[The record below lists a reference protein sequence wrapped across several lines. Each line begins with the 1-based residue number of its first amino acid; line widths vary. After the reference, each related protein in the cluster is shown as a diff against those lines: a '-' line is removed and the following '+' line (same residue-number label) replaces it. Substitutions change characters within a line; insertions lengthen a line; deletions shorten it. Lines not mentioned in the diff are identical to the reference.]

1 MAVSLCVVSVCL
13 SWYGCLYGCV
23 YVCACVFAC
32 SPCKA
37 GHAECAH
44 VCVRI
49 GVCVHTQIHQPPPP
63 CPHAHVRIQMFDKLN
78 LMQKDQQVH
87 ASCTLC
93 CCVLPVR
100 SRRARTCHREPKP
113 PTLNSKEDIQ
123 SPRSYA
129 RKYCITI
136 FCARAHARAS
146 ARASARARAR
156 ARACARARARAC
168 ACARTRV
175 AARFD
180 QLNVC
185 MCLCACVYACLHVC
199 VGPCVCTYITG
210 SWRAHGGAHG
220 TAAAQPRC
228 CHFQVGASQPGM
240 AGRHEGAPARPHQEQ
255 WAKQRSQQ
263 KTALRYASPF
273 IGLFCS
279 LVGLF

>member
-63 CPHAHVRIQMFDKLN
+63 CPHTHVRIQMFDKLN
-78 LMQKDQQVH
+78 VMQKDQQVH

-146 ARASARARAR
+146 ARA
-156 ARACARARARAC
+156 RACAR

-175 AARFD
+175 AALRPA
-180 QLNVC
+180 Q
-185 MCLCACVYACLHVC
+185 CLHVPLC
-199 VGPCVCTYITG
+199 MCVCVSACLCGVVCVHMHHRILARTWRRAWHSCSTTKMLPFPSWSKSTG
-210 SWRAHGGAHG
+210 NGWQ
-220 TAAAQPRC
+220 T
-228 CHFQVGASQPGM
+228 
-240 AGRHEGAPARPHQEQ
+240 
-255 WAKQRSQQ
+255 
-263 KTALRYASPF
+263 
-273 IGLFCS
+273 
-279 LVGLF
+279 